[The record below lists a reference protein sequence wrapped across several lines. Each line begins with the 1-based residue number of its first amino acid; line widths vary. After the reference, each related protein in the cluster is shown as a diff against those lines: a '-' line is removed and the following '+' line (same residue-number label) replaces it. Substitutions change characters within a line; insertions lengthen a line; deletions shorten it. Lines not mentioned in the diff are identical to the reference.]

1 MSDLLKPSYKKKG
14 IAIYRLAN
22 SEYIIEARLPDELT
36 PDPQENNYYI
46 PIIDVYSIISQFPPH
61 FIQDFPPTKKRVRY
75 KGYYFTEKFSE
86 GSMVCCHVLRFHCR
100 SLNEV
105 RAISKKLLDK
115 IPGLDPQFRSK
126 IFGEKGNKFSPSF
139 LDDEDDFEDLR
150 EIYRAHSEAEKIVF
164 SVVIDSRAKE
174 IEIEDVNRGKKPQDL

>member
-1 MSDLLKPSYKKKG
+1 MKPSYKKKG
-14 IAIYRLAN
+14 IVVYRLAN
-22 SEYIIEARLPDELT
+22 LEYIVEVRIPDELT
-36 PDPQENNYYI
+36 PYSQDEYNHT
-46 PIIDVYSIISQFPPH
+46 IDINSLIRQFPPH
-61 FIQDFPPTKKRVRY
+61 FIEDIPSNKGVRY
-75 KGYYFTEKFSE
+75 KGCYYIQNFSK
-86 GSMVCCHVLRFHCR
+86 GSMICCHVLRFHCR